1 MDQKLR
7 VLADYLLTCGG
18 VSDVNPRNI
27 DAKALP
33 HLFILTIERN
43 AEGKLEGLRVRFTGT
58 ALDSAFQRKL
68 VGSRLEDHV
77 HGPRASDVLAA
88 FHDCAETGRARWMR
102 QVVHLEAR
110 SPRFVEGV
118 AIRLTPERLYGGLIV
133 GQLAKEEDAG
143 FESADLS

>member
-7 VLADYLLTCGG
+7 VLADYLLARSD
-18 VSDVNPRNI
+18 VSDVNPRDI

-33 HLFILTIERN
+33 HLFILTIERS
-43 AEGKLEGLRVRFTGT
+43 AEGKLSGLRVRFTGT
-58 ALDSAFQRKL
+58 ALDTAFQRKL
-68 VGSRLEDHV
+68 IGSRLEDHV

-102 QVVHLEAR
+102 QVVHIRDR

-118 AIRLTPERLYGGLIV
+118 TVRLTAERVYGGLIV
-133 GQLAKEEDAG
+133 GQLAKDEDES
-143 FESADLS
+143 FESADLN